1 MTPDDLIAFE
11 TSIAAEFNAGKI
23 PYPVHLESG
32 NENQL
37 IEIFKDVRP
46 NDWIFG
52 SWRGHLKALLKIHM
66 VLMAGLLGPVK
77 HDVAQFTIASV
88 ILKAAIKRGESMA
101 LCFPEYRVY
110 GSAIVGGTIPI
121 ALGVALAI
129 KRYGGNSKVW
139 CFLGDM
145 TFQSGIVYEC
155 ITYADNFELPI
166 TWVVED
172 NGVSVCTDTREA
184 WGFGHERG
192 PEGSTKVFNLGSIR
206 YYQYQSKWPHAG
218 AGARVQ
224 F

>member
-1 MTPDDLIAFE
+1 MIPNDLITFE
-11 TSIAAEFNAGKI
+11 AEIATEFNAGKI

-46 NDWIFG
+46 DDWIFG
-52 SWRGHLKALLKIHM
+52 SWRLHLKCLLKG
-66 VLMAGLLGPVK
+66 VSRE
-77 HDVAQFTIASV
+77 T
-88 ILKAAIKRGESMA
+88 LKDAIRRGESMA
-101 LCFPEYRVY
+101 LRFPKERVY
-110 GSAIVGGTIPI
+110 GSAIVGGTLPI

-129 KRYGGNSKVW
+129 KRYGGEVKVW

-145 TFQSGIVYEC
+145 TFRSGIAYEC
-155 ITYADNFELPI
+155 MTYAANFELPI

-172 NGVSVCTDTREA
+172 NGVSVCTDTREV
-184 WGFGHERG
+184 WGLGRKLG
-192 PEGSTKVFNLGSIR
+192 PEGLAQVCNRGSIR

-218 AGARVQ
+218 AGVRVQ

>member
-1 MTPDDLIAFE
+1 MTPNDLLAFE
-11 TSIAAEFNAGKI
+11 TEIAAEFNAGEI

-37 IEIFKDVRP
+37 IEIFKDVQSI
-46 NDWIFG
+46 DWIFG
-52 SWRGHLKALLKIHM
+52 SWRLHLKCLLKG
-66 VLMAGLLGPVK
+66 V
-77 HDVAQFTIASV
+77 SREE
-88 ILKAAIKRGESMA
+88 LKAAIRRGKSMA
-101 LCFPEYRVY
+101 LRFPKERVY
-110 GSAIVGGTIPI
+110 GSAIVGGTVPI

-129 KRYGGNSKVW
+129 KRYGGKSKVW

-145 TFQSGIVYEC
+145 TFRSGIAHEC
-155 ITYADNFELPI
+155 ITYAANFELPI

-184 WGFGHERG
+184 WGLGRERG
-192 PEGSTKVFNLGSIR
+192 PEGPTNVFNRGSIR

-218 AGARVQ
+218 AGVRVQ

>member
-1 MTPDDLIAFE
+1 MTPDELIEFE
-11 TSIAAEFNAGKI
+11 TLIAAEFNAGMI

-37 IEIFKDVRP
+37 IEIFKDVQP

-52 SWRGHLKALLKIHM
+52 SWRLHLKCLLKG
-66 VLMAGLLGPVK
+66 VPREA
-77 HDVAQFTIASV
+77 
-88 ILKAAIKRGESMA
+88 LKDAIRRGESMA
-101 LCFPEYRVY
+101 LRFPKERVY

-129 KRYGGNSKVW
+129 KQYGGNSKVW

-206 YYQYQSKWPHAG
+206 YYWYQSKWPHAG
-218 AGARVQ
+218 AGVRVQ